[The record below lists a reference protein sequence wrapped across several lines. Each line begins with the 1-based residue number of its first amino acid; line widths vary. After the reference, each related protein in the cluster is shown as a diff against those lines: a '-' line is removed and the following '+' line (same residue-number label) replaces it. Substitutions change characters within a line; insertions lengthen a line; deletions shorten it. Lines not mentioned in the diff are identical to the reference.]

1 MQSLLREVA
10 QISFP
15 KHVEHNRV
23 YQVAFHKDAIP
34 EVLKPWENTIQG
46 MLKGIDCDGE
56 MYFMAD
62 KAAVQKG
69 KTHRRGGLH
78 IDGNWYRSVGHDDG
92 NYCAGRHGGG
102 HGAMQAGWGDGGGR
116 WNDVWK
122 FTDDATGGI
131 ILASDIAGCD
141 ALVGKYDGTILK
153 GGDCSHIDTTGMK
166 QVSLKENTAYIGN
179 VTMLHESLPMQF
191 DCVRTVCRITMPANY
206 RYLQ

>member
-1 MQSLLREVA
+1 MQSLLREVSVV
-10 QISFP
+10 SFP
-15 KHVEHNRV
+15 KHVEQNRV

-46 MLKGIDCDGE
+46 MLTGIDCDGE

-62 KAAVQKG
+62 RAMVQKG

-78 IDGNWYRSVGHDDG
+78 IDGNWYRGGHGGDRHCD
-92 NYCAGRHGGG
+92 GRHGGG
-102 HGAMQAGWGDGGGR
+102 HGAMQAGWGGDR
-116 WNDVWK
+116 WNSVWN

-131 ILASDIAGCD
+131 ILASDIAGCN
-141 ALVGKYDGTILK
+141 ALTGNYAGEILK

-166 QVSLKENTAYIGN
+166 KVSLRENTAYIGN
-179 VTMLHESLPMQF
+179 VTMLHESIPMQA

-206 RYLQ
+206 RYIQ